1 MIEFDIKVKSLWC
14 EYCKRFCDE
23 NCVLC
28 EYLKEAEFRPREE
41 QPLECP
47 KKKEKEDKKED
58 EEKEAIKNIAET
70 FRTAMDSLRS
80 SDVRRDLCR
89 FLSSCN
95 TAELVTLSNAIAFE
109 LCDRHNNKWMIDLLF
124 SQLFASLNVD
134 ADFLLKIQEKVEKE
148 VLK

>member
-14 EYCKRFCDE
+14 KYCKRFCDE
-23 NCVLC
+23 HCLLC
-28 EYLKEAEFRPREE
+28 EYLKEAKLQEREE
-41 QPLECP
+41 
-47 KKKEKEDKKED
+47 KKEEKKED
-58 EEKEAIKNIAET
+58 EEKKEAQNVAET
-70 FRTAMDSLRS
+70 FRSAMDSLRS

-89 FLSSCN
+89 HLSSCH

-109 LCDRHNNKWMIDLLF
+109 LSERHNSQWMINLLF

-134 ADFLLKIQEKVEKE
+134 ADFMLKLQEKLEKE

>member
-23 NCVLC
+23 HCLLC
-28 EYLKEAEFRPREE
+28 EYLKEAELRPREE

-47 KKKEKEDKKED
+47 KKKEKEDKKD
-58 EEKEAIKNIAET
+58 EEKEVAKNIAET
-70 FRTAMDSLRS
+70 FRSAMYSLRS

-89 FLSSCN
+89 NLSSCN

-109 LCDRHNNKWMIDLLF
+109 LQERNSSKWMINLLF

-134 ADFLLKIQEKVEKE
+134 ADFMLNLQEKLEKE